1 MEGLKEIQSVQ
12 GNLPHNTLHPI
23 NISPVLNKPLR
34 EIALDI
40 EKPSKSILS
49 DKENLKRRSF
59 VLTHPFKIT
68 AQRIGERLYRAL

>member
-1 MEGLKEIQSVQ
+1 
-12 GNLPHNTLHPI
+12 
-23 NISPVLNKPLR
+23 LR